1 MPNSCCAP
9 GCKVGYKPQKKKRKK
24 DETLDDDENVKVA
37 LFRFPTEPERRAT
50 RFSFYKNGVF
60 SFQHGYS

>member
-24 DETLDDDENVKVA
+24 DETELDDDENVKVT
-37 LFRFPTEPERRAT
+37 LFRFPTEPAT
-50 RFSFYKNGVF
+50 K
-60 SFQHGYS
+60 GYVDCASTS